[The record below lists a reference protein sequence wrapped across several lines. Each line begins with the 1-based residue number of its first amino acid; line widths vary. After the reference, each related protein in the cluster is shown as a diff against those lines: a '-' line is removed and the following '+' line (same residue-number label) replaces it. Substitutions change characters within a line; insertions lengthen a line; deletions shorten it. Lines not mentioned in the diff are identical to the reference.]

1 MYCVCPK
8 YIAYLL
14 RFSATSFAC
23 FLRPSSLSFRNF
35 AASRIA
41 CTGLSICLLTKRPP
55 SAIVFAAVDYVRPRS
70 SYDCS
75 RSYSCSLRCISSIC
89 IYSEASVS
97 TILEPSRS
105 FPSRS
110 ATWKTNP
117 AGSAYDPLNIDKLRP
132 WSKDKW
138 PCLLWLVDI
147 APNSSNSSISARGWG
162 TGGATW
168 PLRSSSINYCLLA
181 PVYDSGASD
190 CARLCNILIYYFVF
204 IILPFLVF
212 LN

>member
-1 MYCVCPK
+1 M
-8 YIAYLL
+8 
-14 RFSATSFAC
+14 
-23 FLRPSSLSFRNF
+23 
-35 AASRIA
+35 
-41 CTGLSICLLTKRPP
+41 LTKRPP
-55 SAIVFAAVDYVRPRS
+55 PAIVLAAADYVRPSSSCDCIRS
-70 SYDCS
+70 C
-75 RSYSCSLRCISSIC
+75 SCSLRCISSIC

-97 TILEPSRS
+97 TTLEPSRPFS
-105 FPSRS
+105 SRS
-110 ATWKTNP
+110 STWKTNAVAP
-117 AGSAYDPLNIDKLRP
+117 ASDPNTDKLRP
-132 WSKDKW
+132 WSKDMW

-147 APNSSNSSISARGWG
+147 TPNSSNSSISARGWG

-204 IILPFLVF
+204 IILSSFVF